1 MEALQLGDG
10 FSPPLILVVED
21 DPLLRSYLAD
31 ELRDSGFRVVQ
42 AANADEALSYMHA
55 HSDVSLVM
63 TDVQMPGSLDGL
75 EMAAKLRDAYPDMPV
90 IITSG
95 NAHPDA
101 ARGLGTFIAKPYT
114 FLAVS
119 ALVRKMLCI
128 EPEDESDHE

>member
-10 FSPPLILVVED
+10 SAPPHILVVED

-31 ELRDSGFRVVQ
+31 ELRDSGFRVVE
-42 AANADEALSYMHA
+42 AANAEEALSYLDT
-55 HSDVSLVM
+55 HSYISLVM

-75 EMAAKLRDAYPDMPV
+75 ELAAKLRDAYPDLPI

-95 NAHPDA
+95 NARPEA

-119 ALVRKMLCI
+119 ALVREMIGI
-128 EPEDESDHE
+128 EPEDGSDHE